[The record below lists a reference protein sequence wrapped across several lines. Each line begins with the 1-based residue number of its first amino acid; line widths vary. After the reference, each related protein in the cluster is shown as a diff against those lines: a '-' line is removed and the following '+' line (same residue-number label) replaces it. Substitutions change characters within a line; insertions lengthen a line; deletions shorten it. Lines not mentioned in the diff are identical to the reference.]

1 MEFLLIGLLLGL
13 SAGISPGPL
22 LTLVIAETLRYGLG
36 AGIRVA
42 ITPIITD
49 LPIILLT
56 LLILSRLANYE
67 WLLGVISL
75 VGGIVLLIM
84 GYDCLMARGVVPGG
98 EAARANSLIKGI
110 LANLLN
116 PHPYLFWFGV
126 GAPLMTQ
133 ALRQNTAALIGFIV
147 GFYLLLVGSK
157 VILAV
162 MVARSA
168 AFISGRIYLHVM
180 RFLGAMLGFLAVFLF
195 YDGLKLLG
203 MTGINNRFVVYNS
216 PTVRAIWANGF

>member
-1 MEFLLIGLLLGL
+1 VEFLFIGLLLGL
-13 SAGISPGPL
+13 SSGISPGPL

-42 ITPIITD
+42 ITPFITD

-56 LLILSRLANYE
+56 LIILSRLANYE

-84 GYDCLMARGVVPGG
+84 GFDCLMARGVVTAG
-98 EAARANSLIKGI
+98 EAARSNSLIKGI

-116 PHPYLFWFGV
+116 PHPYLFWFSV

-133 ALRQNTAALIGFIV
+133 ALGQNAAALIGFIV
-147 GFYLLLVGSK
+147 GFYLFLVGSK

-168 AFISGRIYLHVM
+168 AFLSGRIYLYVM
-180 RFLGAMLGFLAVFLF
+180 RFLGAMLGLLAVFLF
-195 YDGLKLLG
+195 YDGLNLLRMNG
-203 MTGINNRFVVYNS
+203 GGI
-216 PTVRAIWANGF
+216 

>member
-1 MEFLLIGLLLGL
+1 MEFLFIGLLLGL
-13 SAGISPGPL
+13 SSGISPGPL

-42 ITPIITD
+42 ITPFITD

-56 LLILSRLANYE
+56 LIILSRLANYE

-84 GYDCLMARGVVPGG
+84 GFDCLMARGVVTAG
-98 EAARANSLIKGI
+98 EAARSNSLIKGI

-116 PHPYLFWFGV
+116 PHPYLFWFSV

-133 ALRQNTAALIGFIV
+133 ALGQNAAALIGFIV
-147 GFYLLLVGSK
+147 GFYLFLVGSK

-168 AFISGRIYLHVM
+168 AFLSGRIYLYVM
-180 RFLGAMLGFLAVFLF
+180 RFLGAMLGLLAVFLF
-195 YDGLKLLG
+195 YDGLNLLRMNG
-203 MTGINNRFVVYNS
+203 GGI
-216 PTVRAIWANGF
+216 

>member
-1 MEFLLIGLLLGL
+1 MEFLFIGLLLGL
-13 SAGISPGPL
+13 SSGISPGPL
-22 LTLVIAETLRYGLG
+22 LTLVIAEALRYGLG

-42 ITPIITD
+42 ITPFITD

-56 LLILSRLANYE
+56 LIILSRLANYE

-84 GYDCLMARGVVPGG
+84 GFDCLMARGVVTAG
-98 EAARANSLIKGI
+98 EAARSNSLIKGI

-116 PHPYLFWFGV
+116 PHPYLFWFSV

-133 ALRQNTAALIGFIV
+133 ALGQNAAALIGFIV
-147 GFYLLLVGSK
+147 GFYLFLVGSK

-168 AFISGRIYLHVM
+168 AFLSGRIYLYVM
-180 RFLGAMLGFLAVFLF
+180 RFLGAMLGLLAVFLF
-195 YDGLKLLG
+195 YDGLNLLRMNG
-203 MTGINNRFVVYNS
+203 GGI
-216 PTVRAIWANGF
+216 

>member
-1 MEFLLIGLLLGL
+1 MEFLFIGLVLGL

-22 LTLVIAETLRYGLG
+22 LTLVIAETLRYGVG

-56 LLILSRLANYE
+56 LLLLTRLADYA
-67 WLLGVISL
+67 WLLGLISL
-75 VGGIVLLIM
+75 SGGVVLLIM
-84 GYDCLMARGVVPGG
+84 GLDCLKAEGAMPERGAVP
-98 EAARANSLIKGI
+98 ANSLIKGI

-116 PHPYLFWFGV
+116 PHPYLFWFSI

-133 ALRQNTAALIGFIV
+133 ALRQGTVALVAFIV

-168 AFISGRIYLHVM
+168 AFMSGKVYSYVM
-180 RFLGAMLGFLAVFLF
+180 RSLGVMLGLLAIVLF
-195 YDGLKLLG
+195 YDGFKLLG
-203 MTGINNRFVVYNS
+203 VMG
-216 PTVRAIWANGF
+216 

>member
-1 MEFLLIGLLLGL
+1 MEFLLIGLLLGF

-56 LLILSRLANYE
+56 LLIMSRLANYE
-67 WLLGVISL
+67 RLLGVISL
-75 VGGIVLLIM
+75 VGGVVLLIM
-84 GYDCLMARGVVPGG
+84 GFDCLKARGVVQGG
-98 EAARANSLIKGI
+98 EATRANSLIKGI

-116 PHPYLFWFGV
+116 PHPYLFWFSV

-162 MVARSA
+162 MVAQSA
-168 AFISGRIYLHVM
+168 AFISGRIYLNVM
-180 RFLGAMLGFLAVFLF
+180 RFLGAMLGFLAVFLL
-195 YDGLKLLG
+195 YDGLILLG
-203 MTGINNRFVVYNS
+203 LRFCTFGGGS
-216 PTVRAIWANGF
+216 AAKWG

>member
-1 MEFLLIGLLLGL
+1 MEFLFIGLLLGL

-56 LLILSRLANYE
+56 LLILSRLENYE

-75 VGGIVLLIM
+75 VGGIVLLII
-84 GYDCLMARGVVPGG
+84 GFDCLTAKGVGPGG
-98 EAARANSLIKGI
+98 EATRGRANSLTKGVV
-110 LANLLN
+110 ANLLN
-116 PHPYLFWFGV
+116 PHPYLFWFSV
-126 GAPLMTQ
+126 GAPLMSQ
-133 ALRQNTAALIGFIV
+133 ALRKNTAALIGFIV

-168 AFISGRIYLHVM
+168 AFIGGRIYFYVM
-180 RFLGAMLGFLAVFLF
+180 RFLGAMLGFLAVLLF
-195 YDGLKLLG
+195 YDGLKLLRMIG
-203 MTGINNRFVVYNS
+203 
-216 PTVRAIWANGF
+216 